1 MNVED
6 HRDQIEYHARRAAA
20 AGRASDLDDHR
31 QDGWLGLLIASQR
44 YDDKGGANLR
54 TFADSRI
61 RGQIIDGIRRRHPFG
76 STAAR
81 RHHDIPTIRSTA
93 LEVPL
98 GFPKECPRCNGLIE
112 YDQHKCSRCKA
123 CGAFVIATA
132 THIVHLPDTLAMT
145 KPLAALREEDGGAT
159 VLRFGGAKG

>member
-1 MNVED
+1 
-6 HRDQIEYHARRAAA
+6 
-20 AGRASDLDDHR
+20 
-31 QDGWLGLLIASQR
+31 
-44 YDDKGGANLR
+44 
-54 TFADSRI
+54 
-61 RGQIIDGIRRRHPFG
+61 
-76 STAAR
+76 
-81 RHHDIPTIRSTA
+81 

-98 GFPKECPRCNGLIE
+98 GFPKECPRCNGQIE

-159 VLRFGGAKG
+159 VLRFGSAKSR